1 MGDSLASLEPEVAPA
16 PASRL
21 KQWAP
26 WLLGLAFV
34 ALGALC
40 FEALGDMAA
49 ELRYEAVVEA
59 IHDTDSLRL
68 MLAAIATALS
78 YFALTG
84 YDYFAMRYV
93 GAAVPYRVTG
103 QAAFIAYALSNS
115 IGLGVLT
122 GGAVRLRLY
131 GAAGVEPERVGRAI
145 AFNALSFGL
154 GVGVVGALSLLWA
167 AQAVAPAIHVPAW
180 LVQGAAALFLAAIA
194 ALVWLC
200 RKGGERR
207 ILGRISLQAPA
218 LSLTLPTLAISAF
231 DIAVSAAALWV
242 LLPEG
247 TVSFAPFL
255 AFYAVAVVLGILSH
269 LPGGIG
275 VFEAVMLLAL
285 GGDAPPEEL
294 AGALVLY
301 RVIYYVL
308 PLMLALAWLVI
319 HELRRARETAVVRAM
334 MGLTPMLM
342 AALTLIVGTMLL
354 VSGVTPATDEA
365 TTLLALHVPLP
376 VVEAAHFLGSI
387 AGLALLFVA
396 RGMLLRIDAA
406 WWAGVVLGVLSLVLA
421 LPKGIAVNEALVLAG
436 FVALLSAS
444 RRQFTRHASL
454 LSQPFSPGW
463 TGAVAAIVAVVTL
476 LLFLVY
482 RDVQYTKELWW
493 QFEFDANAPRS
504 LRALLAVALLAFAF
518 AMRQLFRP
526 ASPVLKPVDRA
537 TLDRAARV
545 VSAQDKADAGL
556 ALMGDKQLLFS
567 ESDKA
572 FVMYGRRGRSWVAL
586 FDPVGPE
593 SEAPELIWRFLE
605 QAREAG
611 GRASFYQVRPE
622 LLPHYLDAGLRLLKL
637 GEHASV
643 DLPSFT
649 LKGSRRSNLRQGV
662 SRGERE
668 GLRFEVISADALPAV
683 IGELRAV
690 SDAWLREH
698 RAAEKSFSLGA
709 FAENYVLR
717 QPVAVTRH
725 EGRIVAFATL
735 MVTDRKIEASV
746 DLMRHLPDAPKGT
759 MDYLFVKVMLYFQSE
774 NFQRFGLGMAPLS
787 GMADHPLAP
796 NWHRLGRLLFSHGE
810 HFYNFQGLRAF
821 KEKFDPQWQPRYLA
835 APGGVAP
842 LLVLADTA
850 ALISGGLRSMVS
862 RQETAKR

>member
-1 MGDSLASLEPEVAPA
+1 MGDSLASLETEVAPA
-16 PASRL
+16 GASRL
-21 KQWAP
+21 KRWTP
-26 WLLGLAFV
+26 WLLGFAFV

-40 FEALGDMAA
+40 FEALKDMAT
-49 ELRYEAVVEA
+49 ELRYEAVVDA

-68 MLAAIATALS
+68 VLAGLATALS
-78 YFALTG
+78 YFLLTG
-84 YDYFAMRYV
+84 YDYFALRYV
-93 GAAVPYRVTG
+93 GAVVPYRVAG

-131 GAAGVEPERVGRAI
+131 GAAGIEPERVGRAI
-145 AFNALSFGL
+145 AFNALCFGL
-154 GVGVVGALSLLWA
+154 GVGVVGALSLMWA
-167 AQAVAPAIHVPAW
+167 ADAVAPAIHVPAW
-180 LVQGAAALFLAAIA
+180 LVRGVAAAFLVAIA
-194 ALVWLC
+194 TLVWMC
-200 RKGGERR
+200 RNGGERR
-207 ILGRISLQAPA
+207 FLGRITIQAPA
-218 LSLTLPTLAISAF
+218 LALTLPTLLISAF
-231 DIAVSAAALWV
+231 DIAASAMVLWV

-247 TVSFAPFL
+247 SVDFAPFL

-285 GGDAPPEEL
+285 GGDAPPEDL

-334 MGLTPMLM
+334 VGLTPTLM

-354 VSGVTPATDEA
+354 MSGVTPATVEA

-387 AGLALLFVA
+387 AGLAMLFVA
-396 RGMLLRIDAA
+396 RGMIQRIDAA
-406 WWAGVVLGVLSLVLA
+406 WWAGVALGLLSLVLA
-421 LPKGIAVNEALVLAG
+421 LPKGIAVNEALVLTG

-454 LSQPFSPGW
+454 LAQPFSTGW
-463 TGAVAAIVAVVTL
+463 TAAIVAILATVTL
-476 LLFLVY
+476 LLFMVY
-482 RDVQYTKELWW
+482 RDVPYTQELWW
-493 QFEFDANAPRS
+493 EFEFDAHAPRS
-504 LRALLAVALLAFAF
+504 LRALLAVALLALAF
-518 AMRQLFRP
+518 GLRQLFRP
-526 ASPVLKPVDRA
+526 ASPTLQQVDRA
-537 TLDRAARV
+537 ALDRAALV

-567 ESDKA
+567 ESGKA
-572 FVMYGRRGRSWVAL
+572 FVMYGRRGRSWVGL
-586 FDPVGPE
+586 FDPIGPE
-593 SEAPELIWRFLE
+593 NEVPELIWRFLE

-622 LLPHYLDAGLRLLKL
+622 YLPHYLDAGLRPLKL

-649 LKGSRRSNLRQGV
+649 LKGSRRANLRQGV

-668 GLRFEVISADALPAV
+668 GLTFEVIPADDLRSV
-683 IGELRAV
+683 IAELRAV

-717 QPVAVTRH
+717 QPVAITRH
-725 EGRIVAFATL
+725 NGRLVAFATL

-759 MDYLFVKVMLYFQSE
+759 MDFLFVKVMLYFQTE

-787 GMADHPLAP
+787 GMVEHPLAP